1 MKKTEQGLVANEE
14 EPKGDKPQ
22 LHSDCIARP
31 KFELEGSALTLPE
44 ANNRSRKEESEMPAN
59 EPAAYEMSAD
69 KKIAMNS
76 VRIRVESVTE
86 ES

>member
-1 MKKTEQGLVANEE
+1 MKKAEQGLVANEE

-31 KFELEGSALTLPE
+31 TFELEGSALTLPK

-59 EPAAYEMSAD
+59 KPAAHKISAD
-69 KKIAMNS
+69 DQ
-76 VRIRVESVTE
+76 IRFVKLFTLSTRAL
-86 ES
+86 